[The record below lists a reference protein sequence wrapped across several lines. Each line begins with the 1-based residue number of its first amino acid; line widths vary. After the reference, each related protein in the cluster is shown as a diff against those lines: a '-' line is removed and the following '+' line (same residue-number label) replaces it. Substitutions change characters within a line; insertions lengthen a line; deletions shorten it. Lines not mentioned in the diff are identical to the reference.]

1 MLAQFRGRPPEYP
14 VVGVSWK
21 DAYAF
26 CDWLTQ
32 REHEFSFLDEGQ
44 FYRLPTDEVW
54 EWCSDPYKTH
64 GALRQ

>member
-1 MLAQFRGRPPEYP
+1 
-14 VVGVSWK
+14 VSWK